1 MTIAPGVYR
10 YPRMDRV
17 AFGRPWQDALSEE
30 VERLGASRAFVLAG
44 SSLARALPIADTMR
58 ERLGRRLAGFATG
71 IRPHTP
77 RDDVVEATVKAREAN
92 ADLIVTIGGGSI
104 TDAGKMVVL
113 CLAADVKQA
122 EALDDLRSGAP
133 ALEKLR
139 TLPVRTIAIPT
150 TLSGGEFTPLA
161 GCTDL
166 EKRMKEAFFH
176 PEMIPQAVILDPR
189 ITLETPIRLW
199 LSTGIRAVDHAVET
213 LCSLNTQPLF
223 DATAMHALRLLR
235 HGLVRTKQ
243 VPSDLDARLES
254 MMGVWLSL
262 VGIQSGAPMGAS
274 HGIGHVLGG
283 TAGVPHGFTSC
294 VMLAHVLHW
303 NKAVNAD
310 RQRLVSLA
318 FGQPEADAGDLV
330 AALVRE
336 LDLPTTLREVGV
348 TRDQLDLIAR
358 NSMHDR
364 GIATNPRK
372 IRGPE
377 DVREILELA
386 W

>member
-1 MTIAPGVYR
+1 LPIEKGLRA
-10 YPRMDRV
+10 
-17 AFGRPWQDALSEE
+17 AFGE
-30 VERLGASRAFVLAG
+30 
-44 SSLARALPIADTMR
+44 
-58 ERLGRRLAGFATG
+58 RLAGFATG

-77 RDDVVEATVKAREAN
+77 RDDVVLAAGKARDAG

-104 TDAGKMVVL
+104 TDAGKMAAL
-113 CLAADVKQA
+113 CLAANVKDAQS
-122 EALDDLRSGAP
+122 LDGLRAGQP
-133 ALEKLR
+133 ALEQIR
-139 TLPVRTIAIPT
+139 TLPVRTLAIPT
-150 TLSGGEFTPLA
+150 TLSGGEFTPIA

-166 EKRMKEAFFH
+166 AKRLKEGFFH
-176 PEMIPQAVILDPR
+176 PEMIPQVVILDPQ
-189 ITLETPIRLW
+189 ITLETPMRLW

-213 LCSLNTQPLF
+213 LCSIRTQPLF

-243 VPSDLDARLES
+243 APRDLDARLEC
-254 MMGVWLSL
+254 MLGVWLSL
-262 VGIQSGAPMGAS
+262 VGIQAGAPMAAS

-294 VMLAHVLHW
+294 VMLPHVLHW
-303 NKAVNAD
+303 NKPVNAD
-310 RQRLVSLA
+310 RQKLVSAA
-318 FGQPEADAGDLV
+318 FGEPDVDAGDLV
-330 AALVRE
+330 AALVRD
-336 LDLPTTLREVGV
+336 LDLPRTLRDVGV
-348 TRDQLDLIAR
+348 ARDQLDLIAR

-377 DVREILELA
+377 DVRQILELA